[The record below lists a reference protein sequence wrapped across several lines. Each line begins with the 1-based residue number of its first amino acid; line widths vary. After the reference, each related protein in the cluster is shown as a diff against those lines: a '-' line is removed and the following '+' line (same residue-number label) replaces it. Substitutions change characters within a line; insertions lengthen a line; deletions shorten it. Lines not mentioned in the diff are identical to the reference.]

1 MVSRRISIANILKG
15 IHLAMATRRVK
26 PIHATHVIEGAVPMT
41 GGLACPNQPT
51 LAQEPWPDLGNAGK
65 AFHRTVQAVKA
76 AFREDLAGDGVMTT
90 ENDTGIV
97 GMWHQDCALSYA
109 ATPPLT

>member
-1 MVSRRISIANILKG
+1 M
-15 IHLAMATRRVK
+15 
-26 PIHATHVIEGAVPMT
+26 
-41 GGLACPNQPT
+41 
-51 LAQEPWPDLGNAGK
+51 GNAGE
-65 AFHRTVQAVKA
+65 AIHGMAQAVKA
-76 AFREDLAGDGVMTT
+76 AFREGLAGDGVIIT